1 MASGNAFNK
10 KLTVETHMDKVEGLL
25 EHLNLPPKAIDFIRL
40 NQRLIQIG
48 IAVIVVGVVFW
59 SLYGAH
65 RERIRE
71 EASSALSLALQSDQN
86 TQAEALLAVAD
97 KYAGTS
103 SARWA
108 SVELAHLDMKNGS
121 FEEASKKY
129 QAILSDVKTS
139 NPMYPLILFSLAQSM
154 EEAQRYQEAYNQYDL
169 LKNLKGFEL
178 IAYTG
183 MGRIEEAQD
192 NTDKAIA
199 VYNNFLLYMGD
210 DPSFAQAKVEINEKI
225 ASLKARQ

>member
-1 MASGNAFNK
+1 MASESAFNK
-10 KLTVETHMDKVEGLL
+10 KLSAETHMDKVEGLL

-40 NQRLIQIG
+40 NQRLLQIG
-48 IAVIVVGVVFW
+48 TAVIVIGVVFW
-59 SLYGAH
+59 SLYGSY

-71 EASSALSLALQSDQN
+71 EASTALSVALQSDQD
-86 TQAEALLAVAD
+86 TRAESLRAVAD
-97 KYAGTS
+97 KYADTS

-154 EEAQRYQEAYNQYDL
+154 EGAQRYQEAFKQYDL
-169 LKNLKGFEL
+169 LKSLKGFEL
-178 IAYTG
+178 LAYTG
-183 MGRIEEAQD
+183 MGRIEEAQG
-192 NTDKAIA
+192 NIEKAIA
-199 VYNNFLLYMGD
+199 LYNNFLLSMGD

-225 ASLKARQ
+225 ARLKAQK